1 MLIKGLHR
9 PKRNAFTLIE
19 LLVVIAI
26 IALLAAILFPVFARA
41 RENARRSTCSNNL
54 KQLGVGLIQ
63 YVQDNDE
70 FFPPGTNLG
79 VAGGTGDRGWAG
91 PIYPYV
97 KNTQLYKCPNDITVA
112 TAPAVTVSYGIPKV
126 LVATNN
132 TPNTMG
138 AHMSQFNATA
148 RSVAMFE
155 VNGCTADVRN
165 PLEQGSCTA
174 TGKSTVSPGGKLAF
188 GRGWTTNGTGNYTTN
203 PYHFDGAN
211 YLAVDG
217 HVKFFKP
224 FAVSPGVDA
233 PSPTSPQDDDN
244 TAAGTQ
250 NMDLNDPSPAGSLPT
265 GNRGQAALTF
275 SKT

>member
-1 MLIKGLHR
+1 MSRRMYLSHR
-9 PKRNAFTLIE
+9 SAFTLIE

-41 RENARRSTCSNNL
+41 RENARKSSCQNNL
-54 KQLGVGLIQ
+54 KQLGLGLTQ

-70 FFPPGTNLG
+70 SFPPGTNWT
-79 VAGGTGDRGWAG
+79 APGTGGDRGWAG
-91 PIYPYV
+91 AIYPYV

-112 TAPAVTVSYGIPKV
+112 TAPAVTVSYGIPKT
-126 LVATNN
+126 LLPTNN
-132 TPNTMG
+132 SPNTSP

-148 RSVAMFE
+148 RTVELFE
-155 VNGCTADVRN
+155 VSGCSADVTN
-165 PLEQGSCTA
+165 PLEQGSCSA

-211 YLAVDG
+211 YLAADG

-224 FAVSPGVDA
+224 FAISPGVEA
-233 PSPTSPQDDDN
+233 PTPTSPQDDDN

-250 NMDLNDPSPAGSLPT
+250 NMDLNDPTPAGSLGT